1 MSPAHGRA
9 AGRPAPRHPF
19 ADHPGPV
26 AMAHRGFSRDG
37 LENSLAAFAAAVD
50 LGYRYLETD
59 ARATRDGEVVAF
71 HDDRLDRVTD
81 RRGRLAD
88 LPWSEV
94 RHARIGG
101 REPVPLLAE
110 VLDAFP
116 TARLNVDVKDAAAIA
131 PLADLL
137 RRTGATDR
145 VLVTAFSDRR
155 RHAALAAIEGRTATS
170 AGTGSITRALAG
182 VRLRSQAVV
191 RRALGDVDAVQVPV
205 SSGRIR
211 VVSPAMV
218 RAVHAAGAQVHVW
231 TVDDPGQMHALLDLG
246 VDGLITDRADLLR
259 DVLLARGQWV
269 PA

>member
-1 MSPAHGRA
+1 MSATARPPA
-9 AGRPAPRHPF
+9 RHPF
-19 ADHPGPV
+19 TEHPGPL

-59 ARATRDGEVVAF
+59 ARATADGTLVAF

-81 RRGRLAD
+81 RTGLLAST
-88 LPWSEV
+88 PWSQV
-94 RHARIGG
+94 RRARIGG
-101 REPVPLLAE
+101 REPVPLLAD

-116 TARLNVDVKDAAAIA
+116 TARLNVDVKDTAAIA
-131 PLADLL
+131 PLAELL
-137 RRTGATDR
+137 RRTGAADR

-155 RHAALAAIEGRTATS
+155 RHAALAAIGGRPATS
-170 AGTGSITRALAG
+170 AGTGSLTAALAG
-182 VRLRSQAVV
+182 VRLRSPALV
-191 RRALGDVDAVQVPV
+191 RRALGRVDAVQVPV
-205 SSGRIR
+205 RSGGVQ
-211 VVSPAMV
+211 VVTPALV

-231 TVDDPGQMHALLDLG
+231 TVDEPAQMHALLDLG

-259 DVLLARGQWV
+259 EVLQARGQWV

>member
-1 MSPAHGRA
+1 
-9 AGRPAPRHPF
+9 
-19 ADHPGPV
+19 
-26 AMAHRGFSRDG
+26 MAHRGFSREG

-59 ARATRDGEVVAF
+59 ARATADGTLIAF

-81 RRGRLAD
+81 RRGLLSE

-94 RHARIGG
+94 RRARIGG

-116 TARLNVDVKDAAAIA
+116 RARVNVDVKDEAAVA
-131 PLADLL
+131 PLAEVL
-137 RRTGATDR
+137 RRTGAADR
-145 VLVTAFSDRR
+145 VLVTSFSDRR
-155 RHAALAAIEGRTATS
+155 RRAALAAVGRATGARPATS
-170 AGTGSITRALAG
+170 AGTATLVAALSAVRARTPALVRRALAG
-182 VRLRSQAVV
+182 
-191 RRALGDVDAVQVPV
+191 VDAVQVPV
-205 SSGRIR
+205 RHGCLEI
-211 VVSPAMV
+211 VTPALV

-231 TVDDPGQMHALLDLG
+231 TVDDPVQMHALLDLG

-259 DVLLARGQWV
+259 DVVVARGQWV

>member
-1 MSPAHGRA
+1 
-9 AGRPAPRHPF
+9 
-19 ADHPGPV
+19 
-26 AMAHRGFSRDG
+26 MAHRGFSRDG

-59 ARATRDGEVVAF
+59 ARATADGTLVAF

-81 RRGRLAD
+81 GRGLLAQ
-88 LPWSEV
+88 LPWSQV
-94 RHARIGG
+94 RRARIGG
-101 REPVPLLAE
+101 REPVPLLAD

-116 TARLNVDVKDAAAIA
+116 GVRLNVDVKDEAAVA
-131 PLADLL
+131 PLAELL

-155 RHAALAAIEGRTATS
+155 RHAALAAIGGRPATS
-170 AGTGSITRALAG
+170 AGTGSLATALAG
-182 VRLRSQAVV
+182 VRLGSPAVV
-191 RRALGDVDAVQVPV
+191 RRALAGVDAVQVPV
-205 SSGRIR
+205 RSGRIR
-211 VVSPAMV
+211 VVSSAMV

-231 TVDDPGQMHALLDLG
+231 TVDDPAQMHALLDLG

-259 DVLLARGQWV
+259 DVLIARGQWV